1 MRVFV
6 TGASGF
12 VGSAVVAE
20 LVAFGHDVRGLVR
33 STDAAARVTQ
43 AGAQPLLGTL
53 EDAAVLRAGADWA
66 EGVIHTA
73 FHHDFSQFAQ
83 ACALDQ
89 QAIEVLGQALAGSQ
103 RPLLVTSG
111 LARLAQGRPA
121 TEEDLPPPRSD
132 TYPRVSEA
140 AAQALQARGVHA
152 ATVRLAPS
160 VHGEGDHGFVP
171 MLVRIARERGVS
183 AYVGDGMNRWSAV
196 HRLDAARLYRLAL
209 ASTSPGARLHAV
221 GEEGIPFREIA
232 EAIGRGLG
240 LPTVSLS
247 PQEAS
252 GHFGPW
258 FSHFPAAELSA
269 ASQAT
274 RERLGWT
281 PSHPGLLGELSEDF
295 YFRA

>member
-20 LVAFGHDVRGLVR
+20 LVSFGHEVRGLVR
-33 STDAAARVTQ
+33 SADAAARLTQ

-53 EDAAVLRAGADWA
+53 EDAQVLRAGADWA

-89 QAIEVLGQALAGSQ
+89 QAIETLGERLVGSQ

-111 LARLAQGRPA
+111 LARLAHGRPA
-121 TEEDLPPPRSD
+121 TENDPPPPRSD
-132 TYPRVSEA
+132 AYPRVSEA
-140 AAQALQARGVHA
+140 AAQALQSRGVRA
-152 ATVRLAPS
+152 ATVRLPPS
-160 VHGEGDHGFVP
+160 VHGAGDHGFVP
-171 MLVRIARERGVS
+171 MLIQIARQRGAS
-183 AYVGDGMNRWSAV
+183 AYVGDGLNSWSAV
-196 HRLDAARLYRLAL
+196 HRLDAARVYRLAL
-209 ASTSPGARLHAV
+209 ESEDAGSRLHAV
-221 GEEGIPFREIA
+221 GEEGIAFREIA

-247 PQEAS
+247 PQEA
-252 GHFGPW
+252 GAHFGAW

-281 PSHPGLLGELSEDF
+281 PSHPGLLEELSEGF
-295 YFRA
+295 YFQA

>member
-20 LVAFGHDVRGLVR
+20 LLSFGHEVRGLVR
-33 STDAAARVTQ
+33 SADAAARLTQ
-43 AGAQPLLGTL
+43 AGAHPLLGTL
-53 EDAAVLRAGADWA
+53 DDARVLRAGADWA

-83 ACALDQ
+83 ACTLDQ
-89 QAIEVLGQALAGSQ
+89 RAIETLGETLLGSE

-121 TEEDLPPPRSD
+121 TEDDLPPPRSD
-132 TYPRVSEA
+132 AYPRVSEA
-140 AAQALQARGVHA
+140 AAQALQARGVRA

-160 VHGEGDHGFVP
+160 VHGAGDHGFVP
-171 MLVRIARERGVS
+171 MLIQIARQRGVS
-183 AYVGDGMNRWSAV
+183 AYVGDGLNQWSAV

-209 ASTSPGARLHAV
+209 ASTSPAPRLHAV

-252 GHFGPW
+252 GHFGAW
-258 FSHFPAAELSA
+258 FSHFPAAELSG

-274 RERLGWT
+274 RERLGWS
-281 PSHPGLLGELSEDF
+281 PSHPGLLEDLSEGF
-295 YFRA
+295 YFQA